1 MFYIEQLCTPSF
13 PIGLVKTESAFIVR
27 LVETSL
33 GRWMVVVAVICV
45 DANPF
50 FGFLTLRIKEQVF
63 SGYTVL
69 PNSKETKPGTSN
81 QETSP
86 SAGKNT
92 GVILVTCLHMEVDPY
107 SYFWWCGYFWGP
119 WASFVMADEFPVMVV

>member
-27 LVETSL
+27 LVETGL

-63 SGYTVL
+63 SGCTVL
-69 PNSKETKPGTSN
+69 PNSKETKPGTNN
-81 QETSP
+81 QETFP

-92 GVILVTCLHMEVDPY
+92 GVILVTCSHMEVDPY
-107 SYFWWCGYFWGP
+107 SYFW
-119 WASFVMADEFPVMVV
+119 

>member
-27 LVETSL
+27 LVETGS

-45 DANPF
+45 DANIF

-63 SGYTVL
+63 SGCTVL

-81 QETSP
+81 QETFP

-92 GVILVTCLHMEVDPY
+92 GVILVTCSHMEVDPY
-107 SYFWWCGYFWGP
+107 SYFW
-119 WASFVMADEFPVMVV
+119 